1 MRRAA
6 GVGESL
12 KLSRQL
18 AKGPTALRAVLL
30 LAEKASSLDLSS
42 NALGAAGAA
51 EVAGAFAGMPVLTNL
66 DLGFNNIGAEGA
78 NAIANSLKSGMAVLK
93 NLSVAYNNIHGEAA
107 QQLAPELAAA
117 ALGS

>member
-1 MRRAA
+1 MPACRS
-6 GVGESL
+6 G
-12 KLSRQL
+12 
-18 AKGPTALRAVLL
+18 
-30 LAEKASSLDLSS
+30 
-42 NALGAAGAA
+42 
-51 EVAGAFAGMPVLTNL
+51 PVLTNL